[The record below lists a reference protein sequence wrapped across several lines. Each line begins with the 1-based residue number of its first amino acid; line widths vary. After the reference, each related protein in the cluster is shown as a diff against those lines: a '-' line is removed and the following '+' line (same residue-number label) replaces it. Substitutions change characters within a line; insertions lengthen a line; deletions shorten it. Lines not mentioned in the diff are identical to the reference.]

1 MVCVQETQLASAAKR
16 MADSIKGSAMAVL
29 VGGMKQAVHVQTAR
43 LLRAVLLWAS
53 AARHATTGT
62 ISDEGITELV
72 ARFSEEQRRLYCV
85 VVEGWSKISLQRC
98 VMLWLRNANEAVL
111 KAARGKLSGMMSNAQ
126 LKLVTTV
133 AVAVE
138 IGAALGMGQK

>member
-1 MVCVQETQLASAAKR
+1 MVCVQGTHEASAAKR
-16 MADSIKGSAMAVL
+16 MADSIKGSAMALL
-29 VGGMKQAVHVQTAR
+29 VGGMKQAVYIQTAR

-53 AARHATTGT
+53 AARHAMTGT
-62 ISDEGITELV
+62 VSDEGIAELV

-85 VVEGWSKISLQRC
+85 VVDGWSKISLQRC

-111 KAARGKLSGMMSNAQ
+111 KAAKGKLSGMMSNAQ

-133 AVAVE
+133 AVAAA
-138 IGAALGMGQK
+138 AALGMGQE